1 MAKFE
6 PSILPDVADH
16 PGSFLL
22 EEIEVRGI
30 SPDELAAMMG
40 RPAADVHAVVNEQA
54 MISESFA
61 RDLERVLGASAQGWL
76 NLCTLYDRILEN
88 GGKRASELPSVES
101 SVEHAL

>member
-1 MAKFE
+1 MAKSE
-6 PSILPDVADH
+6 PDILPDTAYH

-61 RDLERVLGASAQGWL
+61 RDLERVLGTSAQGWL
-76 NLCTLYDRILEN
+76 NLCALYDRILAN
-88 GGKRASELPSVES
+88 GGKPASLLPTAERAL
-101 SVEHAL
+101 

>member
-1 MAKFE
+1 MAESE
-6 PSILPDVADH
+6 PDILPDVADH

-40 RPAADVHAVVNEQA
+40 RPAADVHEVVNEQA

-76 NLCTLYDRILEN
+76 NLCTLYDRILAN
-88 GGKRASELPSVES
+88 GGKPASQLPTAERAL
-101 SVEHAL
+101 